1 MSNQNHILRSKQESA
16 GAILA
21 IIGTKGVESMAEIY
35 ATEMGITIEVFCSKY
50 EKDAPKYIL
59 AFPSSESRG
68 TWDSIRKAAG
78 KILNCTGCVN
88 LILPKLSKKIKLNC
102 R

>member
-35 ATEMGITIEVFCSKY
+35 ATEMGITIEVLRERCAKIYFSV
-50 EKDAPKYIL
+50 
-59 AFPSSESRG
+59 SEL
-68 TWDSIRKAAG
+68 RKSWNMG
-78 KILNCTGCVN
+78 
-88 LILPKLSKKIKLNC
+88 
-102 R
+102 